1 MSTSLLQIRV
11 DTHLKKDASKIFEN
25 LGIDISSA
33 VRIFLKRVVID
44 NGIPF
49 PMTIPKSP
57 YKAELGYKALL
68 QIQDEAQKNGT
79 CDMSLEEINAEI
91 DASRRKKNHE

>member
-11 DTHLKKDASKIFEN
+11 DTTLKEDASKIFED

-33 VRIFLKRVVID
+33 IRIFLKRVVID

-49 PMTIPKSP
+49 RLTIPKSP
-57 YKAELGYKALL
+57 YRAELGYKALL
-68 QIQDEAQKNGT
+68 QIQEEAQNNGT
-79 CDMSLEEINAEI
+79 CNMSLEEINAEI
-91 DASRRKKNHE
+91 EASRTERL